1 MQLSVPC
8 FPLCISEF
16 SAVYLEI
23 IPLLCQIILKFLS
36 KLFQHFIEIILLFA
50 VTAALVYAHCSL
62 VVKALTIDL
71 TVVGLS
77 SSCGQFLVLF
87 FAFYSFSFNVQT

>member
-1 MQLSVPC
+1 M
-8 FPLCISEF
+8 CISEF

-23 IPLLCQIILKFLS
+23 IPLLYQIILTLLL
-36 KLFQHFIEIILLFA
+36 KLVQHFIEIILLFV
-50 VTAALVYAHCSL
+50 VTASSVYAHCSL
-62 VVKALTIDL
+62 VLRALTINL

-87 FAFYSFSFNVQT
+87 FAFN